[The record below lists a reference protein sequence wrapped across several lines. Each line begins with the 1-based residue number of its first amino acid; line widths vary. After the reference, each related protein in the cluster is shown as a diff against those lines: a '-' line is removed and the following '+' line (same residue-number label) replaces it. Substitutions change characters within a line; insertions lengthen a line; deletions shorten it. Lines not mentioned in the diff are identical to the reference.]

1 MLPVFHRGDV
11 VRKLRQAQGWRQG
24 DLAHRAG
31 LSLDTV
37 VALEKN
43 APTVT
48 LDSLAKVAGALN
60 VSLDY
65 LLHVVDVTSAVTPGG
80 HPAPSLTPE
89 APMPET
95 AKAQL
100 LALVQTLSEPE
111 AAIVMPHLRQ
121 FVAALWQRQ
130 AEGAKGKR

>member
-1 MLPVFHRGDV
+1 
-11 VRKLRQAQGWRQG
+11 
-24 DLAHRAG
+24 
-31 LSLDTV
+31 
-37 VALEKN
+37 
-43 APTVT
+43 
-48 LDSLAKVAGALN
+48 
-60 VSLDY
+60 
-65 LLHVVDVTSAVTPGG
+65 
-80 HPAPSLTPE
+80 
-89 APMPET
+89 MPET